1 MFKSLF
7 KKVVG
12 DGNEREIAR
21 LMPIVEQVNALEPEI
36 QRLPDSAFAERTQQF
51 KELIRQKTAAL
62 REAVHEAEQ
71 ALAAERDP
79 IEIERLRGELEKR
92 RRELLDAEDAILWEI
107 LPEAFALVREAS
119 RRTIGLRHYDV
130 QIIGGIV
137 LHEGKVAEMRTGEG
151 KTLVAT
157 LPLYLN
163 ALTGRGAHLVT
174 PNDYLS
180 KFGLQWMGPIYHLLG
195 LQAAVIQSAAG
206 DPDQASFMYDPTYQA
221 EDDRFLH
228 LRPIT
233 RREAYLADITY
244 GTNNEFGFDYLRDN
258 MAYRADQIVQREL
271 HYAII
276 DEVDSILIDEART
289 PLIISAPDEESSEYY
304 VKFAELVRRLRPEE
318 DYTVDEKDRVVLLT
332 ESGITK
338 IEQWLGI
345 DNLYGPEH
353 LHLTPY
359 LENALKAQALF
370 HRDKD
375 YVVKDGEII
384 IVDPFTGRLMY
395 GRRYSEGLHQA
406 IEAKEGVPVQRESL
420 TLATITFQ
428 NFFRM
433 YNKLAGMTGTAAT
446 EKEELMK
453 IYGLDVVVIP
463 TNVEWRA
470 RMGDLQTRVERRQYL
485 NPAVLVFSNPTS
497 RNGGEPD
504 FGEAEAYGL
513 QPYRDIEVTLYEKPE
528 TGELYFKRID
538 YPDLVYKT
546 EAAKFRAVVNE
557 IEYWHR
563 QGRPVLVGTVAIE
576 TSERLSRMLERRG
589 IPHNVL
595 NAKYHEKE
603 AVIIAQAGRP
613 GAVTIATN
621 MAGRGVDILLGGNPE
636 GLARER
642 LRKEG
647 EDLTAIPALDWDD
660 ALKMLRRGEDPTTRY
675 PTRWAQVLKEEF
687 ERVRRD
693 RQKVWELGGLHVI
706 GTERHEARRID
717 NQLRGRAGR
726 QGDPGSSR
734 FYVSLEDELM
744 RRFGGSSM
752 AGIMDRLKVPDDVP
766 LESRTVSKLIENAQ
780 ERVEGYN
787 FDIRKRVLEFDSVIN
802 KQREVIYE
810 QRRRILTSPNLRPT
824 IMEMIHRTLD
834 AMVDAHTA
842 SRWAEEWDLEG
853 LHEAVKS
860 VFDLPADVTPD
871 TWVGM
876 SPEEIKEHLHQLAN
890 EEYDRREA
898 RFGAEFMRELERYL
912 MLRAVDSRWVRHL
925 TNLDNLRQGIGLRA
939 LAQEDPLVAFKRE
952 AHQMYT
958 ELVDAIQSDVVHAI
972 LRYEPPSAQSAQ
984 VVAPRYRRVQY
995 GRGDGA
1001 ARERA
1006 RPAAAPHRE
1015 LGRNDPCWC
1024 GSGKKYKHCHWAA
1037 DHGVGPAPDG
1047 KGAQPAR
1054 AQPAVAGARGH
1065 SSAKS
1070 RKKKKKKR
1078 RKR

>member
-1 MFKSLF
+1 MFKSLV
-7 KKVVG
+7 KKVIG
-12 DGNEREIAR
+12 DSNEREISR
-21 LMPIVEQVNALEPEI
+21 LMPVVDQINALEDEV
-36 QRLPDSAFAERTQQF
+36 RTWPDERFPERTREF
-51 KELIRQKTAAL
+51 EALIRERTEEERTELERAKQELDAA
-62 REAVHEAEQ
+62 Q
-71 ALAAERDP
+71 DP
-79 IEIERLRGELEKR
+79 VEIERLRGEVEKKKKT
-92 RRELLDAEDAILWEI
+92 LLDAEEEVLWEI
-107 LPEAFALVREAS
+107 LPEAFAMVREAA

-130 QIIGGIV
+130 QLIGGIV
-137 LHEGKVAEMRTGEG
+137 LHQGKVAEMRTGEG

-163 ALTGRGAHLVT
+163 ALTKRGVHLVT

-180 KFGLQWMGPIYHLLG
+180 KVGVQWMGPIYHFLG
-195 LQAAVIQSAAG
+195 MTASVIQSAAG
-206 DPDQASFMYDPTYQA
+206 NPDEASFLYDPTYQA
-221 EDDRFLH
+221 EDDRYQH

-233 RREAYLADITY
+233 RKEAYLADITY

-258 MAYRADQIVQREL
+258 MVYDIRNVVQREL
-271 HYAII
+271 HYAIV

-304 VKFAELVRRLRPEE
+304 IRFADLVRRLRPGE
-318 DYTVDEKDRVVLLT
+318 DYTVDEKDRIVLLT
-332 ESGITK
+332 ESGISK
-338 IEQWLGI
+338 IEQWLNI
-345 DNLYGPEH
+345 DNLYGPEN

-370 HRDKD
+370 KRDKD
-375 YVVKDGEII
+375 YIVKDGEII

-420 TLATITFQ
+420 TYATITFQ

-446 EKEELMK
+446 EKEELGK
-453 IYGLDVVVIP
+453 IYNLDVVVIP

-470 RMGDLQTRVERRQYL
+470 RQ
-485 NPAVLVFSNPTS
+485 
-497 RNGGEPD
+497 
-504 FGEAEAYGL
+504 
-513 QPYRDIEVTLYEKPE
+513 
-528 TGELYFKRID
+528 GELKTHVQKEDGVEVVTYTDPKTGDRFFKRVD
-538 YPDLVYKT
+538 YPDVIYKS
-546 EAAKFRAVVNE
+546 ERAKFQAVVDE
-557 IEYWHR
+557 IEKWHR
-563 QGRPVLVGTVAIE
+563 MGRPVLVGTVAIE
-576 TSERLSRMLERRG
+576 TSERLSRMLSRRG

-636 GLARER
+636 GLAREQ

-647 EDLTAIPALDWDD
+647 YDLTQIPAQAWDD
-660 ALKMLRRGEDPTTRY
+660 ALKMLRAGEDPTTKY
-675 PTRWAQVLKEEF
+675 PERWAQVLKEAYEQ
-687 ERVRRD
+687 VQRD

-744 RRFGGSSM
+744 RRFGGDSV
-752 AGIMDRLKVPDDVP
+752 AGLMDRLKVPEDMP
-766 LESRTVSKLIENAQ
+766 LESKTVSKLIENAQ
-780 ERVEGYN
+780 QRVEGYN

-802 KQREVIYE
+802 KQREIIYE

-824 IMEMIHRTLD
+824 ILEMVEKVISQL
-834 AMVDAHTA
+834 VDSYTA
-842 SRWAEEWDLEG
+842 GDWDEEWDLQG
-853 LHEAVKS
+853 LYDAVNVIFPLPPGVGPETWQKMTPEELKDHLIQLAHEAYDQKERK
-860 VFDLPADVTPD
+860 L
-871 TWVGM
+871 G
-876 SPEEIKEHLHQLAN
+876 PELMRH
-890 EEYDRREA
+890 
-898 RFGAEFMRELERYL
+898 AERQI

-939 LAQEDPLVAFKRE
+939 LAQENPLVAYKRE
-952 AHQMYT
+952 AHHLYT
-958 ELVDAIQSDVVHAI
+958 ELVDAITNDIVHSI
-972 LRYEPPSAQSAQ
+972 YKVELVPTEFIT
-984 VVAPRYRRVQY
+984 PRRMQY
-995 GRGDGA
+995 GRGNGEA
-1001 ARERA
+1001 QAKA
-1006 RPAAAPHRE
+1006 KAAPAKQPHRN

-1024 GSGKKYKHCHWAA
+1024 GSGKKYKHCHWAI
-1037 DHGVGPAPDG
+1037 DHGRAPANTASAG
-1047 KGAQPAR
+1047 KTAAATAATAAAATSNRKQ
-1054 AQPAVAGARGH
+1054 
-1065 SSAKS
+1065 

-1078 RKR
+1078 KKR